1 MLRRISARTVPLVA
15 RLGLLTAVAALA
27 LACGTTT
34 GTPAA
39 TVQVP
44 TVVPTLPF
52 TTNPVPV
59 TTVPVTVE
67 SHSGQ
72 LGSFLTDETGKALY
86 VYAPDTSK
94 KSACVGQCLSV
105 FPPLTVGGTPPHT
118 SDGVEAGMLGS
129 IARPDGSKQV
139 TYAGHPLYY
148 FAGDTASGQTNGQG
162 IAGKW
167 SLVTPSG
174 NRVAGT

>member
-1 MLRRISARTVPLVA
+1 MLCRISARTVA
-15 RLGLLTAVAALA
+15 RLGLLTAVAALT
-27 LACGTTT
+27 LACSTTT
-34 GTPAA
+34 GTPSAA
-39 TVQVP
+39 VTVP

-59 TTVPVTVE
+59 TTVPLTVE
-67 SHSGQ
+67 SHSGEQ
-72 LGSFLTDETGKALY
+72 GSFLTDETGKALY
-86 VYAPDTSK
+86 VYAPDTST
-94 KSACVGQCLSV
+94 KSACVNQCLSV
-105 FPPLTVGGTPPHT
+105 WPPLTVGGSLPHT
-118 SDGVEAGMLGS
+118 SDGVASGRLGT

-167 SLVTPSG
+167 SLLTPSG